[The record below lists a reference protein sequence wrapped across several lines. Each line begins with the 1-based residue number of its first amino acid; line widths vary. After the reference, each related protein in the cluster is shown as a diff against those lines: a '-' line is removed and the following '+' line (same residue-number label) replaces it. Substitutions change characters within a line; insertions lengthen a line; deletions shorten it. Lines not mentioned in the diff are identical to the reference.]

1 MYLKKITFYHQCDVK
16 IWCDNMSKFFEKN
29 IVSQKLLGLGIG
41 YGIVIWHIELK
52 IPKYTGCFIE

>member
-1 MYLKKITFYHQCDVK
+1 
-16 IWCDNMSKFFEKN
+16 MSKFFEKN

>member
-1 MYLKKITFYHQCDVK
+1 
-16 IWCDNMSKFFEKN
+16 MSKFFEKN

-52 IPKYTGCFIE
+52 IPKYTGCFIEQNKVNVIFVETKN